1 MVNGDE
7 MIEFCNLTLKNNIF
21 LAPMAGITDLAFRSV
36 CRKFGAGLCYS
47 EMISAKALTYND
59 KKTFTLLKTN
69 LSDAPLAVQ
78 LFGSEPD
85 IVANAAKIIENE
97 GFPLIDINA
106 GCPAPKIF
114 NNGEGSA
121 LMKNPE
127 LLYNIVKKTVE
138 SVSVPVTVKLR
149 RGTDEKNESAVC
161 CAKACEEAGASAV
174 TIHGRYREQY
184 YSGKSNPD
192 IIKRVRESLKIPV
205 IANGDV
211 TTPEEAIALME
222 YTGCKFVM
230 IGRGSLGRPFF
241 FKQIDDFLNKGIY
254 DDYSPAFS
262 FDVMID
268 QISLACEYKGEI
280 PAIKEARKHILW
292 YLKGFKNA
300 KALRNEATKVN
311 TLQDVLN
318 FKNSITSQIEEL
330 N

>member
-1 MVNGDE
+1 
-7 MIEFCNLTLKNNIF
+7 
-21 LAPMAGITDLAFRSV
+21 MAGITDLAFRTI
-36 CRKFGAGLCYS
+36 CRRFGAGLCYS
-47 EMISAKALTYND
+47 EMISAKALTYKD
-59 KKTFTLLKTN
+59 KKTFSLLKTN
-69 LSDAPLAVQ
+69 DDDAPLAVQ
-78 LFGSEPD
+78 LFGSEPE
-85 IVANAAKIIENE
+85 IVANAAQIIEKE

-127 LLYNIVKKTVE
+127 LLFNIVKKTVE

-174 TIHGRYREQY
+174 TVHGRYREQY
-184 YSGKSNPD
+184 YSGKSD
-192 IIKRVRESLKIPV
+192 AETIRKVRKNLKIPV
-205 IANGDV
+205 VANGDV
-211 TTPEEAIALME
+211 TTPEEAAALME
-222 YTGCKFVM
+222 FTGCRYVM
-230 IGRGSLGRPFF
+230 IGRGSLGRPFLF
-241 FKQIDDFLNKGIY
+241 NQIEDYFEKGNY
-254 DDYSPAFS
+254 CNYSPAFA
-262 FDVMID
+262 FDVMIE
-268 QISLACEYKGEI
+268 QITLACKYKGEI

-300 KALRNEATKVN
+300 KTLRNEATKVN

-318 FKNSITSQIEEL
+318 FKNSISSQLEEH

>member
-1 MVNGDE
+1 
-7 MIEFCNLTLKNNIF
+7 MIDFCGLNLKNNIF

-47 EMISAKALTYND
+47 EMISAKALTYKD

-69 LSDAPLAVQ
+69 DSDTPLAIQ

-85 IVANAAKIIENE
+85 IVANAAKIIEKE
-97 GFPLIDINA
+97 GFPLIDINS

-127 LLYNIVKKTVE
+127 LLYNIVKKTVD
-138 SVSVPVTVKLR
+138 SVSIPVTVKLR
-149 RGTDEKNESAVC
+149 RGTDESNESALC

-174 TIHGRYREQY
+174 TVHGRYREQY
-184 YSGKSNPD
+184 YSGNSNPD
-192 IIKRVRESLKIPV
+192 IIKKVRENLKIPV
-205 IANGDV
+205 VANGDV
-211 TTPEEAIALME
+211 TTPEEAAELME

-230 IGRGSLGRPFF
+230 IGRGSLGRPFL
-241 FKQIDDFLNKGIY
+241 FKQIEDFVNKGNY
-254 DDYSPAFS
+254 KEYSPAFS
-262 FDVMID
+262 FDIMID

-311 TLQDVLN
+311 TLEDVFN